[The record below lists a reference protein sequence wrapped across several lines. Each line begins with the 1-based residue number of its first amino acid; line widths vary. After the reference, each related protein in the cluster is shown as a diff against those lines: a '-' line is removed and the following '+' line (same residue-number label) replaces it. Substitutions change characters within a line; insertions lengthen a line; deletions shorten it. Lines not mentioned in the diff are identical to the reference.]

1 MDRLNLTPL
10 MEKLNPNHSG
20 LSGQQYDPIAMGK
33 MKANTINTNP
43 GNLTGFDCYKCL
55 NRGHIAI
62 PREDGSI
69 STREC
74 DCMKIRRCVWEM
86 EKSGLKNIIQEKT
99 FEAYTATEEWQ
110 KTIKARAVAY
120 ADKLEGW
127 LLFCGQSGSGKT
139 HLCTAVCR
147 HRLLTGA
154 EVRYMPWR
162 DKVAELKAL
171 ALDNEH
177 RAEIIN
183 GYKTAQILYVD
194 DLYKVGRATDG
205 TSNPTGA
212 DVSLAF
218 EIINHRYINHLPTI
232 ISTEKTPQELV
243 EIDEATGSRIV
254 EMAGSNILSITRDPK
269 RNYRLR
275 GVVNV

>member
-1 MDRLNLTPL
+1 MDRVN
-10 MEKLNPNHSG
+10 LNPFG
-20 LSGQQYDPIAMGK
+20 LSAQKYDPVEHGR
-33 MKANTINTNP
+33 MKADTMNGISGT
-43 GNLTGFDCYKCL
+43 LTGHDCPKCL
-55 NRGHIAI
+55 NRGTIAY

-69 STREC
+69 YTREC

-86 EKSGLKNIIQEKT
+86 EKSGLKNVIRELT
-99 FEAYTATEEWQ
+99 FEAYTTTDSWQ
-110 KTIKARAVAY
+110 KTLKDGAMSY

-127 LLFCGQSGSGKT
+127 LLCCGQSGSGKT

-147 HRLLTGA
+147 QRLLSGD

-162 DKVAELKAL
+162 DKIAELKSMS
-171 ALDNEH
+171 LDSE
-177 RAEIIN
+177 RRSEIIAS
-183 GYKTAQILYVD
+183 YKTAVILYID
-194 DLYKVGRATDG
+194 DLYKVGRAADG

-243 EIDEATGSRIV
+243 EIDEATGSRII
-254 EMAGSNILSITRDPK
+254 EMAGGNVYSIGRDQK
-269 RNYRLR
+269 KNYRLR
-275 GVVNV
+275 GVINL

>member
-1 MDRLNLTPL
+1 
-10 MEKLNPNHSG
+10 MEKLNLNQFG
-20 LSGQQYDPIAMGK
+20 LSGQQYDPVAIGK
-33 MKANTINTNP
+33 MKADTINNTP
-43 GNLTGFDCYKCL
+43 GSLTGHDCPKCL
-55 NRGHIAI
+55 NRGNIAI
-62 PREDGSI
+62 PKEDGGVSV
-69 STREC
+69 REC
-74 DCMKIRRCVWEM
+74 DCMKIRRCIWEM

-99 FEAYTATEEWQ
+99 FELFTAAEEWQ
-110 KTIKARAVAY
+110 KAIKAGTMAY

-147 HRLLTGA
+147 QWLLSGD

-162 DKVAELKAL
+162 DKVAELKAMS
-171 ALDNEH
+171 LDSE
-177 RAEIIN
+177 RRGEIIS
-183 GYKTAQILYVD
+183 GYKTAQILYID
-194 DLYKVGRATDG
+194 DLYKVGKAVDG

-243 EIDEATGSRIV
+243 EIDEATGSRII
-254 EMAGSNILSITRDPK
+254 EMAGGNVYSIGRDQK

-275 GVVNV
+275 GVVCV

>member
-1 MDRLNLTPL
+1 
-10 MEKLNPNHSG
+10 MERMNLNPFG
-20 LSGQQYDPIAMGK
+20 LSAQRYDPVEHAK
-33 MKANTINTNP
+33 MRAETINKSP
-43 GNLTGFDCYKCL
+43 GTFTGYDCPKCL
-55 NRGHIAI
+55 NRGTIAY

-69 STREC
+69 YTREC

-86 EKSGLKNIIQEKT
+86 EKSGLKNIIRELT
-99 FEAYTATEEWQ
+99 FDAYTANEPWQ
-110 KTIKARAVAY
+110 QTIKAGAMNY

-147 HRLLTGA
+147 QRLFGGD

-162 DKVAELKAL
+162 DKIAELKSMS
-171 ALDNEH
+171 LDSE
-177 RAEIIN
+177 RRSEIIAS
-183 GYKTAQILYVD
+183 YKTAEILYID
-194 DLYKVGRATDG
+194 DLFKVGKAADG
-205 TSNPTGA
+205 SCNPTGA

-232 ISTEKTPQELV
+232 VSTEKTPQELV
-243 EIDEATGSRIV
+243 EIDEATGSRII
-254 EMAGSNILSITRDPK
+254 EMAGGNVILVTRDQK

-275 GVVNV
+275 GVQTV